1 MDIKQLIG
9 ETTDYDKK
17 LALEEKKPKSW
28 CKSISAF
35 ANCFG
40 GKLIFGVSN
49 DNELVGLA
57 DAEGDAEK
65 ISEAIKTHLN
75 PIPEFKLYFEKYGEK
90 IFVIVEVMKG
100 QQTPYYYEGDGQLIA
115 FMRIGNESVPT
126 TPSQLRE
133 LVLRGSGESYDSLKS
148 RYDFDNM
155 SFTKLKSVYK
165 QRTGNI
171 FEDTDYESFGLIDE
185 KGNLTNAGALLA
197 DESPVRHSRLFCTR
211 WNGLTKA
218 SGIVDALDD
227 KEYTGSLVT
236 LLQAGTDFVR
246 NNSKKAWRKVGDGR
260 IEMPDY
266 PDRAVLEG
274 IVNAL
279 IHRNY
284 MEIGSEVH
292 IDMFDDRIEIYSPGG
307 MVSGIS
313 LEGKDLLKI
322 PSKRRNPI
330 LADIFSRLKYM
341 ERRGSGFKKILADY
355 EGQVEFDETKMP
367 VFEANNDDFTLIL
380 YNLNYG
386 SNYATHANEEKIQGD
401 TQDDT
406 QGDTQDDTQEK
417 IIKMIKENPQVS
429 TADMAKELKIGIA
442 TVKRKIKK
450 MSNVSYVGSG
460 YSGHWE
466 INE

>member
-1 MDIKQLIG
+1 MDINQLIG
-9 ETTDYDKK
+9 EATDYDKK

-35 ANCFG
+35 ANCYG
-40 GKLIFGVSN
+40 GKLVFGVAN
-49 DNELVGLA
+49 DDALVGLS
-57 DAEGDAEK
+57 DA
-65 ISEAIKTHLN
+65 
-75 PIPEFKLYFEKYGEK
+75 
-90 IFVIVEVMKG
+90 
-100 QQTPYYYEGDGQLIA
+100 EGDGQLIA
-115 FMRIGNESVPT
+115 FMRIGNESVPA

-197 DESPVRHSRLFCTR
+197 DETPVRHSRLFCTR

-274 IVNAL
+274 VVNAL

-367 VFEANNDDFTLIL
+367 VFEADNDDFTLIL

-386 SNYATHANEEKIQGD
+386 SNYATQVNENVIEISEEKIK
-401 TQDDT
+401 
-406 QGDTQDDTQEK
+406 K
-417 IIKMIKENPQVS
+417 IMPEYSKKKHAKACEILKMILENPNISIDELRIALDVTDRTIARYIS
-429 TADMAKELKIGIA
+429 ELKDKGIIER
-442 TVKRKIKK
+442 KGPDNGGEWKIK
-450 MSNVSYVGSG
+450 
-460 YSGHWE
+460 
-466 INE
+466 